1 MCHLT
6 NRDRQALRLAAELRR
21 RMQEWLGRR
30 GIPASPVVSPFV
42 DAAGDASVLITVN
55 AHAALAMILG
65 FEEQRR
71 GDAGTRDARIWPPDK
86 TTGNDRPSGSTP

>member
-6 NRDRQALRLAAELRR
+6 DRDRQALRLAAELRR

-30 GIPASPVVSPFV
+30 GIAASPVISPFI
-42 DAAGDASVLITVN
+42 DPAGDASVLIRMN
-55 AHAALAMILG
+55 AHAALAMIVG

-71 GDAGTRDARIWPPDK
+71 GNAGMCDARIWPPEKDVD
-86 TTGNDRPSGSTP
+86 GRRP

>member
-6 NRDRQALRLAAELRR
+6 DRDRQALRLAAELRG

-30 GIPASPVVSPFV
+30 GIAASPVVSPFI
-42 DAAGDASVLITVN
+42 DPAGDASVLIRMN
-55 AHAALAMILG
+55 AHAALAMIVG

-71 GDAGTRDARIWPPDK
+71 RDAELRDARIWPPPEEDV
-86 TTGNDRPSGSTP
+86 DVRRPDGL